1 MAIKI
6 NLMPRKEDVTA
17 RGESRRPFYFS
28 IILIFLI
35 ISFIVY
41 LGIYSY
47 NTFFLKKQLNTVEEE
62 SADIQEKISKISTTE
77 ELSAVAAAVTKGKSI
92 KSILSN
98 HFYGSKIYELLEKL
112 TIKSV
117 SYDKFSE
124 KIGADNMINV
134 SLSGKADSYNAL
146 AKQLIIF
153 KKSKEIK
160 DVIFSEATL
169 EKNAKVAFSLNLS
182 LDSKIITVRPVITL
196 SDSGLIKITVGSSYS
211 DAGASAVDG
220 VDGVL
225 PVTTT
230 GSVDTNVAGTY
241 TLIYSAV
248 NAAGN
253 SQTATRTVNV
263 VAP

>member
-1 MAIKI
+1 
-6 NLMPRKEDVTA
+6 MPRKEDLTA
-17 RGESRRPFYFS
+17 RGESQRPFYFS
-28 IILIFLI
+28 IILIFLF
-35 ISFIVY
+35 ISFAAY

-47 NTFFLKKQLNTVEEE
+47 NTFFLQKQLDTVEKE

-77 ELSAVAAAVTKGKSI
+77 ELSTVASAVTKGKSI
-92 KSILSN
+92 KSILSD
-98 HFYGSKIYELLEKL
+98 HLYGSKIYELLEKL

-124 KIGADNMINV
+124 KISDNNMINV

-160 DVIFSEATL
+160 DVVFSEAIL
-169 EKNAKVAFSLNLS
+169 EKNAKVAFSVNLS
-182 LDSKIITVRPVITL
+182 FDTKLITVRPVITL
-196 SDSGLIKITVGSSYS
+196 SGPSLIKTTAGSSYS

-241 TLIYSAV
+241 TLTYSAV
-248 NAAGN
+248 NTAGN